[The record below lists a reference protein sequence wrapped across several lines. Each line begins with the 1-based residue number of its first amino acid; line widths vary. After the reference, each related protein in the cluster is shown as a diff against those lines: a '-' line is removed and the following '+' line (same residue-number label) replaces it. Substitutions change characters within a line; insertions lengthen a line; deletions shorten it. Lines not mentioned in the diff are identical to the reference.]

1 MFSWSRKMGSARAIA
16 AILEKWTQVIG
27 WLRRS
32 TRFSFR
38 RPPPAIKH
46 GNLFQG
52 DPFSVVL
59 TCFSRDRALCRI
71 FNFQHNAGCHDP
83 LCFPL
88 AALLPRLCTAN
99 SRVVLLDFHV
109 LFLCRNFSISTKS
122 PSSLPFCGHAAHARD
137 SGPYSM
143 LNTLYTTNSSV
154 LLYRFLPANP
164 CRLRKVDAGN
174 WPAATIRVLRR
185 LQTGIRSGVIPQFF
199 MPNFCAIEGFL
210 CQNR

>member
-71 FNFQHNAGCHDP
+71 PNFQHNAGCNDP

-122 PSSLPFCGHAAHARD
+122 PSSLPFCE
-137 SGPYSM
+137 SM
-143 LNTLYTTNSSV
+143 LPMHAILGHIRCLIRYTTLIQVYSFTDSCQ
-154 LLYRFLPANP
+154 R
-164 CRLRKVDAGN
+164 
-174 WPAATIRVLRR
+174 
-185 LQTGIRSGVIPQFF
+185 IPVGS
-199 MPNFCAIEGFL
+199 EK
-210 CQNR
+210 